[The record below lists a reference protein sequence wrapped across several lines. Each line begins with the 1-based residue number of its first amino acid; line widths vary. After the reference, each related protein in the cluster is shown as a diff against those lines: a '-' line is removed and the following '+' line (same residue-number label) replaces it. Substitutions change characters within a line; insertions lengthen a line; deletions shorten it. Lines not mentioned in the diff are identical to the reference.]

1 MKNTNNAWYSLQK
14 QRGILETAKYF
25 RVLPLLLISLLLFVV
40 LYAGYSILLSEF
52 EAMQTSALLPIYQC
66 LFWVVYIALVLLMFY
81 LSYTQRAY
89 FYFTGRDFRKDF
101 KNYKRSYQE
110 LLEYFIDADPH
121 KLDTQQF
128 VNQPWYTTDGIIF
141 GYDDQNR
148 LIKIPS
154 DSECNISV
162 FGPPGSGKTSGLAI
176 INAITFNGSVLA
188 VDIKGDIYNFVSK
201 YSDRHIIRFCPD
213 NPNALQESCAFDPLM
228 GINIMTSTDRK
239 LYLSSMATILI
250 PDEGGEAGNYFSS
263 RARKMFIGITHILL
277 QKNPETSF
285 PDIIHAI
292 LEGNIFDWIEQAM
305 DGDCIE
311 AKEQLSSFY
320 GNNEKNITS
329 AYDALTTALVD
340 FSNPLLDHLLS
351 GGAKSIS
358 IKDLENGSD
367 IYLQIA
373 QEHLDAYAPLFT
385 LLIQSLST
393 AFTKR
398 ADSST
403 GIKNR
408 PILMILDEFPQLTF
422 SYKLINANLSTL
434 RSKSVICMLIQQNQ
448 AQTEYRYNEVG
459 ARSILG
465 NCNYQIFLGS
475 NDTKSSKIYSE
486 IFGQRKVLK
495 ISTSETKAKG
505 DSTGRSI
512 QESTELIYPP
522 THFGDLPANGKMVV
536 YFKGKYTECLKIN
549 CYKYMDKLSEQRK
562 KAKMKRQN
570 RF

>member
-1 MKNTNNAWYSLQK
+1 MRKDKSAWH
-14 QRGILETAKYF
+14 
-25 RVLPLLLISLLLFVV
+25 
-40 LYAGYSILLSEF
+40 SILKKEGFSGFIKYYRLVPLSISTIILYIVFRLGYGYVLSKF
-52 EAMQTSALLPIYQC
+52 ELLNSSLFHSLYQF
-66 LFWVVYIALVLLMFY
+66 LFYIVFFAATIFL
-81 LSYTQRAY
+81 
-89 FYFTGRDFRKDF
+89 FYFTFTQRSYLYLTGRNFRSDSRK
-101 KNYKRSYQE
+101 YKRSYRD
-110 LLEYFIDADPH
+110 LLDYFIDADPH
-121 KLDTQQF
+121 RLDTRSF
-128 VNQPWYTTDGIIF
+128 SVENWYDAEGIVF
-141 GYDDQNR
+141 GLDDNDR
-148 LIKIPS
+148 LLKIPS
-154 DSECNISV
+154 NSECNISV

-176 INAITFNGSVLA
+176 INAITFKGSVLA

-201 YSDRHIIRFCPD
+201 YSNRKIIRFCPD
-213 NPNALQESCAFDPLM
+213 HPNAFTESCTFDPLM
-228 GINIMTSTDRK
+228 GINSMSSTDRK

-263 RARKMFIGITHILL
+263 RARKMFQGITQLL
-277 QKNPETSF
+277 LKQNPDTSF

-292 LEGNIFDWIEQAM
+292 LEGNIFDWVESAM
-305 DGDCIE
+305 ESDCSE

-351 GGAKSIS
+351 KSSRSIS
-358 IKDLENGSD
+358 IQDLENGSD
-367 IYLQIA
+367 IYLQIS

-398 ADSST
+398 PDSST
-403 GIKNR
+403 GIQNR

-422 SYKLINANLSTL
+422 SYKLINSNLSTL

-448 AQTEYRYNEVG
+448 SQTEYRYQETG

-475 NDTKSSKIYSE
+475 NDTKSSKLYSE

-495 ISTSETKAKG
+495 VSTSETKSKG

-512 QESTELIYPP
+512 QEATEMVFPP
-522 THFGDLPANGKMVV
+522 THFGDLPANGRMII
-536 YFKGKYTECLKIN
+536 YFKGKYAECFKIN
-549 CYKYMDKLSEQRK
+549 CYKDMDKLT
-562 KAKMKRQN
+562 KRQTL
-570 RF
+570 